1 MEAADPALAPISEK
15 ITGVTVALEPSELLA
30 AEPTVLTNISI
41 GYARVSTDGQKLE
54 RRLDALKAAGCRR
67 TFAEKQSV
75 RDTDRPE
82 LTACLEFMAAGDTL
96 VVPSLDRLS
105 RSLQDLIT
113 TIGDLRARHRV
124 YLTAREPRHHHP
136 GWPAGV
142 PRLRRPGRVHPRA
155 DRLRH
160 PRAWPPPAPAAA
172 SEGGPPSSHPR
183 SSAPHEFP
191 QPGAGLLPR
200 ARARCRPR
208 SGAVPGPGRR
218 PQAQGEATRRAGPA
232 RPPAEHR
239 TPAGGPALANR
250 SPGLVRSD
258 GYPIRPLSPAHDG
271 LSAAGCWCRARTA
284 ARCRRRG
291 RAGAGVV
298 AGRARRAGAR
308 PGRRRQRAARST
320 RRWRCCGGAAPGGRP
335 ARRAGRILRVGGR
348 RQPSFLR

>member
-105 RSLQDLIT
+105 RSPAGPDHH
-113 TIGDLRARHRV
+113 DRRPAPARHRV

-160 PRAWPPPAPAAA
+160 PR
-172 SEGGPPSSHPR
+172 
-183 SSAPHEFP
+183 
-191 QPGAGLLPR
+191 
-200 ARARCRPR
+200 
-208 SGAVPGPGRR
+208 GPGRR
-218 PQAQGEATRRAGPA
+218 PRPRPRRRAAHRRHTRDHPRRTSSRSRGLVFYRVLELAVGHDPVPYQA
-232 RPPAEHR
+232 LVADPKHKGKPPAAPVQRGHPPSTE
-239 TPAGGPALANR
+239 
-250 SPGLVRSD
+250 
-258 GYPIRPLSPAHDG
+258 RPRVARL
-271 LSAAGCWCRARTA
+271 WRTA
-284 ARCRRRG
+284 HLA
-291 RAGAGVV
+291 
-298 AGRARRAGAR
+298 
-308 PGRRRQRAARST
+308 
-320 RRWRCCGGAAPGGRP
+320 
-335 ARRAGRILRVGGR
+335 
-348 RQPSFLR
+348 